1 MNQHALFAAHVAPK
15 TNAWLRQARNEI
27 ARCRDAATTWH
38 VRTEW
43 HGVARG
49 LQMANAI
56 TQDLREQ
63 ITAAIDQAVTDH
75 TDRLRQRAATNRV
88 DEE

>member
-1 MNQHALFAAHVAPK
+1 MNWPAYVATQSNPKAAAYI
-15 TNAWLRQARNEI
+15 RQARNEI

-43 HGVARG
+43 HGIARG

-75 TDRLRQRAATNRV
+75 TDRLRQRAAANRV